1 MEDDLLLED
10 EIAAEEELEAPLHAE
25 LLHTAVPFEVT
36 EAEQEAVKI
45 YKLDRIP
52 PALEAQLTAFRD
64 WRLEPLNYQRTGNAV
79 VDVTQANDRSTA
91 LRFLA
96 FCKMEKDMNP
106 SLAVFGMASLADIVQ
121 AWLKHA
127 VDRGLMWSTL
137 SNCASSIRYS
147 APLVPHSHPSLPP
160 TPQT

>member
-1 MEDDLLLED
+1 MEEDLLLED

-36 EAEQEAVKI
+36 EAEQEAVKC
-45 YKLDRIP
+45 YKLDRLP
-52 PALEAQLTAFRD
+52 PSLEAQFTAFRD
-64 WRLEPLNYQRTGNAV
+64 WRLEPLNYQRAGNAV

-96 FCKMEKDMNP
+96 FCKMEKDIEP
-106 SLAVFGMASLADIVQ
+106 SLSVFGMTALADLVQ
-121 AWLKHA
+121 DWLKHA

-137 SNCASSIRYS
+137 ANCARASS
-147 APLVPHSHPSLPP
+147 PSL
-160 TPQT
+160 